1 MVSVNYMSM
10 HTCILCILMK
20 EGSWSYV
27 VSDIQSELSGIRTG
41 TGYAKPTEVQGKIKN
56 NVVDFT
62 VWLSSDY
69 GLTMVT
75 VRAVVDNYGD
85 VTVFILNI

>member
-1 MVSVNYMSM
+1 MYIMYSYE
-10 HTCILCILMK
+10 
-20 EGSWSYV
+20 EGSWFYV
-27 VSDIQSELSGIRTG
+27 VSDIQPELSGIRTG

-75 VRAVVDNYGD
+75 FKVCCLPQSGKLKYYYFTDCG
-85 VTVFILNI
+85 F

>member
-1 MVSVNYMSM
+1 MYIMYSYE
-10 HTCILCILMK
+10 

-27 VSDIQSELSGIRTG
+27 VSDIQPELSGIRTG

-85 VTVFILNI
+85 DTVFILNI

>member
-1 MVSVNYMSM
+1 MYIMYSYE
-10 HTCILCILMK
+10 
-20 EGSWSYV
+20 EGSWFYV
-27 VSDIQSELSGIRTG
+27 VSDIQPELSGIRTG

-69 GLTMVT
+69 GLTT
-75 VRAVVDNYGD
+75 VRAVVDNYVD